1 MVPIGTCGQPKES
14 LFVEQAILKGKRGE
28 KATAMKTLKRGWDYI
43 VTFRVIFSYNVSYT
57 SGPKVPCVISL
68 KYVKYC
74 WANFPVWGVQVK
86 SGFPVCCHI
95 QDARN
100 VCGRHHYQRSRDREP
115 RKRDLVPPPPHLFHK
130 HKNAL
135 TGACS
140 LACLEIRSRNEEA
153 INSTRN
159 MLYSLKVF
167 YFLLYRRRYF
177 LFVSELI

>member
-1 MVPIGTCGQPKES
+1 MPDWSIRYIIRETWDGRCNSAMTSLFRSNHSDLQNTSSRKKKKTNKKNEFNNLVVPIGTCGQPKES

-57 SGPKVPCVISL
+57 SGPKVPCIISL

-86 SGFPVCCHI
+86 PGFPVCCHI

-100 VCGRHHYQRSRDREP
+100 VCGRHPYLP
-115 RKRDLVPPPPHLFHK
+115 L
-130 HKNAL
+130 
-135 TGACS
+135 
-140 LACLEIRSRNEEA
+140 
-153 INSTRN
+153 
-159 MLYSLKVF
+159 
-167 YFLLYRRRYF
+167 
-177 LFVSELI
+177 

>member
-1 MVPIGTCGQPKES
+1 MPDWSIRYIIRETWDGRCNSAMTSLFRSNHSDLQNTSSRKKKNKQEKRVQQPRGPYRQLRQPKES

-86 SGFPVCCHI
+86 PGFPVCCHI

-100 VCGRHHYQRSRDREP
+100 VCGRHPYLP
-115 RKRDLVPPPPHLFHK
+115 L
-130 HKNAL
+130 
-135 TGACS
+135 
-140 LACLEIRSRNEEA
+140 
-153 INSTRN
+153 
-159 MLYSLKVF
+159 
-167 YFLLYRRRYF
+167 
-177 LFVSELI
+177 